1 MTFTINITDGY
12 KFTATSVSFTSSRIG
27 TDAGKIDATWI
38 DNGGETSL
46 ATGVTPHR
54 NSTPKGKPDES
65 PFYTTFDYNLQDI
78 AKESTNNCKLI
89 LNLYGVTT
97 GYKSGSTTELNYKD
111 YGFANIIIEGTLISP
126 TGIST
131 PVTFT
136 LPVTT
141 EYYNLAGQRV
151 SSNTKGI
158 VIEKQRMQDGTI
170 KAVKKI
176 RR

>member
-1 MTFTINITDGY
+1 MNTRRVIELSIFLALSVVLGY
-12 KFTATSVSFTSSRIG
+12 VESFLPSV
-27 TDAGKIDATWI
+27 
-38 DNGGETSL
+38 L
-46 ATGVTPHR
+46 PGV
-54 NSTPKGKPDES
+54 KP
-65 PFYTTFDYNLQDI
+65 
-78 AKESTNNCKLI
+78 
-89 LNLYGVTT
+89 
-97 GYKSGSTTELNYKD
+97 
-111 YGFANIIIEGTLISP
+111 GFANIIIEGTLISP

>member
-1 MTFTINITDGY
+1 MII
-12 KFTATSVSFTSSRIG
+12 
-27 TDAGKIDATWI
+27 
-38 DNGGETSL
+38 
-46 ATGVTPHR
+46 
-54 NSTPKGKPDES
+54 
-65 PFYTTFDYNLQDI
+65 
-78 AKESTNNCKLI
+78 
-89 LNLYGVTT
+89 NLYGVTT
-97 GYKSGSTTELNYKD
+97 EYKKVDNVETTELNYKD
-111 YGFANIIIEGTLISP
+111 YGFANIIVNGTIVAP

-158 VIEKQRMQDGTI
+158 VIEKQRMQDGTV

-176 RR
+176 RK